1 MLDSEPVVDP
11 EDPEDEL
18 VSTNPVEEEV
28 VSVSECSPLELELEL
43 ELEPTPVVE
52 LELESG
58 TSGPVLVVAKA
69 CVVDEPPELE
79 ASSDAVEESASQPT
93 RSAEARTEKA
103 RAWESIEFSVH
114 KSPERAGR
122 ITRAR

>member
-11 EDPEDEL
+11 DDPVDEL

-28 VSVSECSPLELELEL
+28 VSVSECSPVELEVEL
-43 ELEPTPVVE
+43 ELEPTPDVE

-58 TSGPVLVVAKA
+58 TSGPVVVLAKV

-79 ASSDAVEESASQPT
+79 ASPEAVEDSASQPK
-93 RSAEARTEKA
+93 RSAEARTERAK
-103 RAWESIEFSVH
+103 AWESIEFSA
-114 KSPERAGR
+114 P
-122 ITRAR
+122 